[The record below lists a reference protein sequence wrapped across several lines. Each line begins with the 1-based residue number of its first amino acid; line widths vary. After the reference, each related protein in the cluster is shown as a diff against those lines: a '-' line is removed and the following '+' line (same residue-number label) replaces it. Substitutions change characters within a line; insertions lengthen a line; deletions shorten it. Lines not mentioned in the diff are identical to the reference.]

1 MREVIKTDRAPAA
14 LGPYSQAIKVRGGT
28 FVFSSG
34 QIALDPKTGNLIGTT
49 ASEQTR
55 QIMENLK
62 AVFEAAGAHMSDVV
76 KTTMYLIDINDFS
89 SVNEVYATFFTGS
102 PPARATLEAS
112 QLPKGARVEIDA
124 VAVLP

>member
-34 QIALDPKTGNLIGTT
+34 QIAPDPKTGNLIGST
-49 ASEQTR
+49 AAEQTR

-62 AVFEAAGAHMSDVV
+62 AVFEAAGAHLSDVV
-76 KTTMYLIDINDFS
+76 KTTMYLIDMNDFS
-89 SVNEVYATFFTGS
+89 SVNDAYAAFFTGS
-102 PPARATLEAS
+102 PPARSTVEVR

-124 VAVLP
+124 IAILP